1 MFLGSWDD
9 LRLSTSPGYPRLT
22 TGMPVGKPTGMETR
36 GSESPVITGLH
47 GSGCMFWVM
56 RVLAAST
63 HETMVIYLLFYYILG
78 TCNFFSLKYLLVS
91 LFLKIAIKYI
101 KYMQILLKIN
111 K

>member
-9 LRLSTSPGYPRLT
+9 LRLSTSPGYPQLT

-101 KYMQILLKIN
+101 IYM
-111 K
+111 